1 MPINSRIPGLR
12 DHTPEER
19 LSLVA
24 DGAGLDASGLE
35 ALHPAAGL
43 SLAQADHMIEN
54 VVGLI
59 AIPVGVATNFHIDG
73 VDRLVPMATEEPSV
87 VAAASNAARMA
98 RGLGG
103 FTTSYTG
110 DVMIAQIQVLD
121 AVDPHGTRFALLEA
135 KDELLAL
142 ANEQDPVLVS
152 FGGGAF
158 DISVRVLPTRAGV
171 QVIVHLHVD
180 VRDAMGANAVNTM
193 AEAIA
198 PRIAE
203 VAGSRTLLRILTNKA
218 ELRLTRARA
227 VFDAEMLGGAQVV
240 DDIVAASAFAEA
252 DAYRAATHNGISA
265 VVLATGNDTRAV
277 ESGCHSHA
285 ARTGGYTALSQFEK
299 DADGNLVGTLEVPLA
314 VGLVGGATR
323 AHPTA
328 QAAVRL
334 LGIDTARELASIIAS
349 VGLAQNLAACRAL
362 AAEGIQRGHM
372 TLHARTIAA
381 SAGAEVDEIGEVA
394 RRIVAERRIRV
405 EYAREVLAALR
416 AESRANRGCPPASPC
431 TRWLRATDCRPR
443 PTSSPPRSRRSSAAG
458 CMPRGPATSRS
469 RASCPRHGCR
479 SSPTPPR
486 CSLTSRC
493 PRALA
498 PSPWSR
504 TCGAS
509 SARSRSGCAR
519 SPSWSARPSRSRRP
533 I

>member
-1 MPINSRIPGLR
+1 MPTNSRISGLR
-12 DHTPEER
+12 DHTPDER

-24 DGAGLDASGLE
+24 EGAGIEPDTLK
-35 ALHPAAGL
+35 ALRPDDGL

-54 VVGLI
+54 VVGMVG
-59 AIPVGVATNFHIDG
+59 IPVGVATNFTIDG

-98 RGLGG
+98 RDLGG

-135 KDELLAL
+135 ESELLAL
-142 ANEQDPVLVS
+142 ANEQDPMLVS
-152 FGGGAF
+152 LGGGAF
-158 DISVRVLPTRAGV
+158 AISVRVLQTRAGT

-203 VAGSRTLLRILTNKA
+203 LAGTRTLLRILTNKA

-227 VFDAEMLGGAQVV
+227 VFDAELLGGAQVV

-252 DAYRAATHNGISA
+252 DPYRAATHNKGIMNGITA

-285 ARTGGYTALSQFEK
+285 ARAGGYTALSQFEK

-323 AHPTA
+323 AHPAA

-334 LGIDTARELASIIAS
+334 LGVATARELASVIAA

-372 TLHARTIAA
+372 TLHARTVAA
-381 SAGAEVDEIGEVA
+381 SAGATVDEIGAVA
-394 RRIVAERRIRV
+394 ARIVADRRIRV
-405 EYAREVLAALR
+405 EHARDVLAELR
-416 AESRANRGCPPASPC
+416 AGGGDA
-431 TRWLRATDCRPR
+431 
-443 PTSSPPRSRRSSAAG
+443 
-458 CMPRGPATSRS
+458 
-469 RASCPRHGCR
+469 
-479 SSPTPPR
+479 
-486 CSLTSRC
+486 
-493 PRALA
+493 
-498 PSPWSR
+498 
-504 TCGAS
+504 
-509 SARSRSGCAR
+509 
-519 SPSWSARPSRSRRP
+519 
-533 I
+533 

>member
-1 MPINSRIPGLR
+1 MSTHSRISGLR
-12 DHTPEER
+12 DHTPDER
-19 LSLVA
+19 LALVA
-24 DGAGLDASGLE
+24 EGAGLDPD
-35 ALHPAAGL
+35 ALRALRPDGGL
-43 SLAQADHMIEN
+43 SLAQADHMVEN
-54 VVGLI
+54 VVGVI
-59 AIPVGVATNFHIDG
+59 GVPVGVATNFTIDG
-73 VDRLVPMATEEPSV
+73 RDRLIPMATEEPSV

-98 RGLGG
+98 RGHGG

-142 ANEQDPVLVS
+142 ANEQDPMLVS
-152 FGGGAF
+152 LGGGAF
-158 DISVRVLPTRAGV
+158 DVSVRVLPTRAGT
-171 QVIVHLHVD
+171 QVILHLHVD

-203 VAGSRTLLRILTNKA
+203 VAGARTLLRILTNKA

-227 VFDAEMLGGAQVV
+227 VFDAELLGGPQVV

-252 DAYRAATHNGISA
+252 DPYRAATHNKGIMNGITA

-285 ARTGGYTALSQFEK
+285 ARAGGYTALSQFEK

-328 QAAVRL
+328 QAAVKL
-334 LGIDTARELASIIAS
+334 LGVDTARELASVIAA

-381 SAGAEVDEIGEVA
+381 SAGAEVDEIGAVA
-394 RRIVAERRIRV
+394 ARIVADRRIRV
-405 EYAREVLAALR
+405 EYAREVLAELR
-416 AESRANRGCPPASPC
+416 G
-431 TRWLRATDCRPR
+431 
-443 PTSSPPRSRRSSAAG
+443 AG
-458 CMPRGPATSRS
+458 A
-469 RASCPRHGCR
+469 
-479 SSPTPPR
+479 
-486 CSLTSRC
+486 
-493 PRALA
+493 
-498 PSPWSR
+498 
-504 TCGAS
+504 
-509 SARSRSGCAR
+509 
-519 SPSWSARPSRSRRP
+519 
-533 I
+533 

>member
-1 MPINSRIPGLR
+1 MLSGKKVAMSINSRISGLR
-12 DHTPEER
+12 DHTPDER
-19 LSLVA
+19 LALVA
-24 DGAGLDASGLE
+24 QSADLDPDVLDALR
-35 ALHPAAGL
+35 PDRGL

-54 VVGLI
+54 VVGMI
-59 AIPVGVATNFHIDG
+59 GIPIGMATNFTIDG
-73 VDRLVPMATEEPSV
+73 QDRLVPMATEEPSV

-98 RGLGG
+98 RAHGG

-142 ANEQDPVLVS
+142 ANQQDPVLVS
-152 FGGGAF
+152 LDGGAF

-171 QVIVHLHVD
+171 QVILHLHVD

-203 VAGSRTLLRILTNKA
+203 VAGARTLLRILTNKA
-218 ELRLTRARA
+218 ELRVTRARA
-227 VFDAEMLGGAQVV
+227 VFDAELLGGAQVV

-252 DAYRAATHNGISA
+252 DPYRAATHNKGIMNGITA

-285 ARTGGYTALSQFEK
+285 ARSGQYAALSQFEK
-299 DADGNLVGTLEVPLA
+299 DAVGNLVGTLEVPLA

-328 QAAVRL
+328 QASVKL
-334 LGIDTARELASIIAS
+334 LGVQTARELAAVIAA

-381 SAGAEVDEIGEVA
+381 SAGAEVDEIGAVA
-394 RRIVAERRIRV
+394 ARIVADRRIRV
-405 EYAREVLAALR
+405 EYAREVLDELR
-416 AESRANRGCPPASPC
+416 AAG
-431 TRWLRATDCRPR
+431 AT
-443 PTSSPPRSRRSSAAG
+443 A
-458 CMPRGPATSRS
+458 
-469 RASCPRHGCR
+469 
-479 SSPTPPR
+479 
-486 CSLTSRC
+486 
-493 PRALA
+493 
-498 PSPWSR
+498 
-504 TCGAS
+504 
-509 SARSRSGCAR
+509 
-519 SPSWSARPSRSRRP
+519 
-533 I
+533 

>member
-1 MPINSRIPGLR
+1 MPVNSRISGLR

-19 LSLVA
+19 LALVA
-24 DGAGLDASGLE
+24 EGAAVDSDALAALGPDG
-35 ALHPAAGL
+35 GL

-54 VVGLI
+54 VVGLLS
-59 AIPVGVATNFHIDG
+59 IPVGVATNFTIDG
-73 VDRLVPMATEEPSV
+73 QDRLIPMATEEPSV

-98 RGLGG
+98 RDHGG

-121 AVDPHGTRFALLEA
+121 SVDPHGTRFALLEA

-142 ANEQDPVLVS
+142 ANEQDPMLVS
-152 FGGGAF
+152 LGGGAF
-158 DISVRVLPTRAGV
+158 DIIVRVLPTRAGT
-171 QVIVHLHVD
+171 QVIAHLHVD

-218 ELRLTRARA
+218 ELRVTRARA
-227 VFDAEMLGGAQVV
+227 VFDAGLLGGAQVV

-252 DAYRAATHNGISA
+252 DPYRAATHNKGIMNGITA

-285 ARTGGYTALSQFEK
+285 ARTGQYSALSQFEK

-323 AHPTA
+323 VHPTA
-328 QAAVRL
+328 QAAVKM
-334 LGIDTARELASIIAS
+334 LGVGTARELASVIAA

-381 SAGAEVDEIGEVA
+381 SAGAEVDEIGAVA
-394 RRIVAERRIRV
+394 ARIVADRRIRV
-405 EYAREVLAALR
+405 EYAREVLTELR
-416 AESRANRGCPPASPC
+416 A
-431 TRWLRATDCRPR
+431 
-443 PTSSPPRSRRSSAAG
+443 
-458 CMPRGPATSRS
+458 
-469 RASCPRHGCR
+469 
-479 SSPTPPR
+479 
-486 CSLTSRC
+486 
-493 PRALA
+493 
-498 PSPWSR
+498 
-504 TCGAS
+504 
-509 SARSRSGCAR
+509 AR
-519 SPSWSARPSRSRRP
+519 
-533 I
+533 

>member
-1 MPINSRIPGLR
+1 MPTNSRISGLR
-12 DHTPEER
+12 DHTPDER

-24 DGAGLDASGLE
+24 EGAGIEPDTLK
-35 ALHPAAGL
+35 ALRPDDGL

-54 VVGLI
+54 VVGMVG
-59 AIPVGVATNFHIDG
+59 IPVGVATNFTIDG

-98 RGLGG
+98 RDLGG

-135 KDELLAL
+135 ESELLAL
-142 ANEQDPVLVS
+142 ANEQDPMLVS
-152 FGGGAF
+152 LGGGAF
-158 DISVRVLPTRAGV
+158 AISVRVLQTRAGT

-203 VAGSRTLLRILTNKA
+203 LAGARTLLRILTNKA

-227 VFDAEMLGGAQVV
+227 VFDAELLGGAQVV

-252 DAYRAATHNGISA
+252 DPYRAATHNKGIMNGITA

-285 ARTGGYTALSQFEK
+285 ARAGGYTALSQFEK

-323 AHPTA
+323 AHPAA

-334 LGIDTARELASIIAS
+334 LGVGTARELASVIAA

-372 TLHARTIAA
+372 TLHARTVAA
-381 SAGAEVDEIGEVA
+381 SAGATVDEIGAVA
-394 RRIVAERRIRV
+394 ARIVADRRIRV
-405 EYAREVLAALR
+405 EHARDVLAELR
-416 AESRANRGCPPASPC
+416 AGGGDA
-431 TRWLRATDCRPR
+431 
-443 PTSSPPRSRRSSAAG
+443 
-458 CMPRGPATSRS
+458 
-469 RASCPRHGCR
+469 
-479 SSPTPPR
+479 
-486 CSLTSRC
+486 
-493 PRALA
+493 
-498 PSPWSR
+498 
-504 TCGAS
+504 
-509 SARSRSGCAR
+509 
-519 SPSWSARPSRSRRP
+519 
-533 I
+533 

>member
-1 MPINSRIPGLR
+1 MSINSRISGLR
-12 DHTPEER
+12 DHTPDER

-24 DGAGLDASGLE
+24 QSAELDTDVLGALRPDQ
-35 ALHPAAGL
+35 GL

-54 VVGLI
+54 VVGMI
-59 AIPVGVATNFHIDG
+59 GIPIGVATNFTIDG
-73 VDRLVPMATEEPSV
+73 QDRLIPMATEEPSV

-98 RGLGG
+98 RMHGG

-121 AVDPHGTRFALLEA
+121 AIDPHGTRFALLEA

-142 ANEQDPVLVS
+142 ANEQDPMLVS
-152 FGGGAF
+152 LGGGAF
-158 DISVRVLPTRAGV
+158 DVTVRVLPTRAGV
-171 QVIVHLHVD
+171 QVILHLHVD

-203 VAGSRTLLRILTNKA
+203 VAGTRTLLRILTNKA
-218 ELRLTRARA
+218 ELRVTRARA
-227 VFDAEMLGGAQVV
+227 VFDAELLGGAQVV

-252 DAYRAATHNGISA
+252 DPYRAATHNKGIMNGITA

-285 ARTGGYTALSQFEK
+285 ARAGRYVALSQFEK

-328 QAAVRL
+328 QASVKL
-334 LGIDTARELASIIAS
+334 LGVQTAHELAAVIAA

-372 TLHARTIAA
+372 SLHARTIAA
-381 SAGAEVDEIGEVA
+381 SAGADVDEIGEVA
-394 RRIVAERRIRV
+394 ARIVAERRIRV
-405 EYAREVLAALR
+405 EYAREVLAELR
-416 AESRANRGCPPASPC
+416 AA
-431 TRWLRATDCRPR
+431 
-443 PTSSPPRSRRSSAAG
+443 
-458 CMPRGPATSRS
+458 
-469 RASCPRHGCR
+469 
-479 SSPTPPR
+479 
-486 CSLTSRC
+486 
-493 PRALA
+493 
-498 PSPWSR
+498 
-504 TCGAS
+504 GAS
-509 SARSRSGCAR
+509 A
-519 SPSWSARPSRSRRP
+519 
-533 I
+533 

>member
-1 MPINSRIPGLR
+1 MSINSRISGLR

-19 LSLVA
+19 LALVA
-24 DGAGLDASGLE
+24 QGAELDAD
-35 ALHPAAGL
+35 ALGALRPDSGL
-43 SLAQADHMIEN
+43 SLAQADHMVEN

-59 AIPVGVATNFHIDG
+59 AVPVGVATNFTIDG
-73 VDRLVPMATEEPSV
+73 RDRLVPMATEEPSV

-98 RGLGG
+98 RGHGG

-121 AVDPHGTRFALLEA
+121 AVDPHGARFALLEA

-142 ANEQDPVLVS
+142 ANEQDPMLVS
-152 FGGGAF
+152 LGGGAF

-203 VAGSRTLLRILTNKA
+203 LAGTRTLLRILTNKA

-227 VFDAEMLGGAQVV
+227 VFDAELLGGPQVV

-252 DAYRAATHNGISA
+252 DAYRAATHNKGIMNGITA

-285 ARTGGYTALSQFEK
+285 ARSGGYTALSQFEK

-328 QAAVRL
+328 QASVKL
-334 LGIDTARELASIIAS
+334 LGVETARELASVIAA

-372 TLHARTIAA
+372 TLHARTVAA
-381 SAGAEVDEIGEVA
+381 SAGAEVDEIGAVA
-394 RRIVAERRIRV
+394 ARIVADRRIRV
-405 EYAREVLAALR
+405 EYAREVLAELR
-416 AESRANRGCPPASPC
+416 GGG
-431 TRWLRATDCRPR
+431 
-443 PTSSPPRSRRSSAAG
+443 AG
-458 CMPRGPATSRS
+458 A
-469 RASCPRHGCR
+469 
-479 SSPTPPR
+479 
-486 CSLTSRC
+486 
-493 PRALA
+493 
-498 PSPWSR
+498 
-504 TCGAS
+504 
-509 SARSRSGCAR
+509 
-519 SPSWSARPSRSRRP
+519 
-533 I
+533 

>member
-1 MPINSRIPGLR
+1 MTINSRISGLR

-19 LSLVA
+19 LALVA
-24 DGAGLDASGLE
+24 DGAGLETAALDALQP
-35 ALHPAAGL
+35 HAGL

-54 VVGLI
+54 VVGI
-59 AIPVGVATNFHIDG
+59 IGIPVGVATNFRIDG
-73 VDRLVPMATEEPSV
+73 TDRLVPMATEEPSV

-98 RGLGG
+98 RGHGG

-121 AVDPHGTRFALLEA
+121 AIDPHGTRFALLEA
-135 KDELLAL
+135 RDELLAL

-171 QVIVHLHVD
+171 QVILHLHVD

-203 VAGSRTLLRILTNKA
+203 LAGTRTLLRILTNKA

-227 VFDAEMLGGAQVV
+227 VFDAELLGGPQVV

-252 DAYRAATHNGISA
+252 DAYRAATHNKGIMNGITA

-285 ARTGGYTALSQFEK
+285 ARHGGYTALSQFEK

-328 QAAVRL
+328 QASVRL
-334 LGIDTARELASIIAS
+334 LGVQTARELASIIAS

-394 RRIVAERRIRV
+394 ARIVAERRIRV
-405 EYAREVLAALR
+405 EFAREVLAELR
-416 AESRANRGCPPASPC
+416 AEK
-431 TRWLRATDCRPR
+431 
-443 PTSSPPRSRRSSAAG
+443 TSA
-458 CMPRGPATSRS
+458 
-469 RASCPRHGCR
+469 
-479 SSPTPPR
+479 
-486 CSLTSRC
+486 
-493 PRALA
+493 
-498 PSPWSR
+498 
-504 TCGAS
+504 
-509 SARSRSGCAR
+509 
-519 SPSWSARPSRSRRP
+519 
-533 I
+533 

>member
-1 MPINSRIPGLR
+1 MSINSRISGLR
-12 DHTPEER
+12 DHTPDER
-19 LSLVA
+19 LALVA
-24 DGAGLDASGLE
+24 QGAELDAD
-35 ALHPAAGL
+35 ALGALRPDSGL
-43 SLAQADHMIEN
+43 SLAQADHMVEN

-59 AIPVGVATNFHIDG
+59 AVPVGVATNFTIDG
-73 VDRLVPMATEEPSV
+73 RDRLIPMATEEPSV

-98 RGLGG
+98 RGHGG

-121 AVDPHGTRFALLEA
+121 AIDPHGARFALLEA
-135 KDELLAL
+135 KDELLEL
-142 ANEQDPVLVS
+142 ANQQDPMLVS
-152 FGGGAF
+152 LGGGAF

-203 VAGSRTLLRILTNKA
+203 LAGTRTLLRILTNKA

-227 VFDAEMLGGAQVV
+227 VFDAELLGGPQVV

-252 DAYRAATHNGISA
+252 DPYRAATHNKGIMNGITA

-285 ARTGGYTALSQFEK
+285 ARAGGYTALSQFEK

-328 QAAVRL
+328 QASVKL
-334 LGIDTARELASIIAS
+334 LGVETARELASVIAA

-381 SAGAEVDEIGEVA
+381 SAGADVDEIGAVA
-394 RRIVAERRIRV
+394 ARIVADRRIRM
-405 EYAREVLAALR
+405 EYAREVLAELR
-416 AESRANRGCPPASPC
+416 GGG
-431 TRWLRATDCRPR
+431 
-443 PTSSPPRSRRSSAAG
+443 AG
-458 CMPRGPATSRS
+458 A
-469 RASCPRHGCR
+469 
-479 SSPTPPR
+479 
-486 CSLTSRC
+486 
-493 PRALA
+493 
-498 PSPWSR
+498 
-504 TCGAS
+504 
-509 SARSRSGCAR
+509 
-519 SPSWSARPSRSRRP
+519 
-533 I
+533 